1 MADTDRDR
9 KMAASCAAK
18 SVRRRVQSSS
28 NACRVNPTI
37 NEMVLEAIG
46 RNKDP
51 TGMIFTALRHATVV
65 YAVVVCVCLS
75 QVGVL
80 LKQLN
85 VGSRKQRHTIAQGT
99 LVF

>member
-1 MADTDRDR
+1 
-9 KMAASCAAK
+9 
-18 SVRRRVQSSS
+18 
-28 NACRVNPTI
+28 
-37 NEMVLEAIG
+37 MVLEAIG

-85 VGSRKQRHTIAQGT
+85 VGSRKQRHT
-99 LVF
+99 